1 LDALRFPYQN
11 ANITTLVSSR
21 APKVEATPIPAL
33 APVDRPF
40 DDLEIIVDSGLEL
53 GDMGTGF
60 MDGEVLETELD
71 WKDGDGIED

>member
-1 LDALRFPYQN
+1 M
-11 ANITTLVSSR
+11 SSR

-40 DDLEIIVDSGLEL
+40 DGLVRIVDSGLEL
-53 GDMGTGF
+53 GDMETGII
-60 MDGEVLETELD
+60 DGEVLETELD